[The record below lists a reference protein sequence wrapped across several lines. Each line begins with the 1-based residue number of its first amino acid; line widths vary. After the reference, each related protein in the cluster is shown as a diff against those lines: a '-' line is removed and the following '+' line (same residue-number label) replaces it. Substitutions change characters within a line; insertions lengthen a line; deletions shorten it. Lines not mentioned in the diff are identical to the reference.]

1 MKDDVK
7 WGEERFPLK
16 IGNFPALNGARAKI
30 SLYSVF
36 PFKILNSLQAGEMW
50 VGTGARKS
58 PPACHPTYKGRVKSC
73 LAGGG

>member
-36 PFKILNSLQAGEMW
+36 PFKILNSLQAGEMCGSEQEL
-50 VGTGARKS
+50 VNPRLLVTPRTK
-58 PPACHPTYKGRVKSC
+58 VE
-73 LAGGG
+73 